1 MMMLLS
7 WQEQEAAN
15 DIGVTSFTFLLIN
28 RGVGGKIDSQGA
40 QSQHAR
46 QEKYPFLQRFQ
57 VFPGPCGYQQLNSHQ
72 QYWGGNGFGIR
83 G

>member
-1 MMMLLS
+1 M
-7 WQEQEAAN
+7 
-15 DIGVTSFTFLLIN
+15 
-28 RGVGGKIDSQGA
+28 IDSQGA
-40 QSQHAR
+40 QSQHAS

-57 VFPGPCGYQQLNSHQ
+57 VFPGPCGYQQLNSHW